1 MTRAPAKAT
10 AAAIESSPWP
20 RPPGAGFEDQA
31 VFAPVRQC
39 GYDTSTKGE
48 IIVTYI
54 KSAAAGAILA
64 VVLAA
69 PVAAQE
75 RVKGALV
82 ERGFLHQQ
90 IQPDAIKVF
99 HGSEFKGAHRVAI
112 SVFSVAFPNENHFF
126 AAARGGGLGSLMG
139 GGAKAS
145 MDTSLSGVD
154 HATRQRIADKAYAA
168 FVTQLIA
175 AGYEIVEAP
184 ELAAAAPEYAS
195 WPAVPNYSTGR
206 FGTYVA
212 PTGRQLYWLQG
223 DTDKRDTSGRFG
235 SFGASMRVF
244 DTPVAFK
251 RSPYIAH
258 DGKLGIIAVTLVV
271 DYGLDSSN
279 GERKYGK
286 ASVGFE
292 PGVNVAAGNAVDHG
306 SLLAFWGPNSGGF
319 PAYAFIQQPIV
330 SGREFAT
337 GSAIGEGLS
346 KKDMKDIHAQDVRFV
361 ADPAKFEAAADE
373 VVAKAVPALVAAMA
387 AGK

>member
-1 MTRAPAKAT
+1 MIDFR
-10 AAAIESSPWP
+10 
-20 RPPGAGFEDQA
+20 R
-31 VFAPVRQC
+31 
-39 GYDTSTKGE
+39 
-48 IIVTYI
+48 
-54 KSAAAGAILA
+54 AAAGALLA
-64 VVLAA
+64 VALT
-69 PVAAQE
+69 AQAGAQQ
-75 RVKGALV
+75 RVNGAIV
-82 ERGFLHQQ
+82 EHGFFQQQ

-99 HGSEFKGAHRVAI
+99 HGSEFKGAHRIAI
-112 SVFSVAFPNENHFF
+112 SAFSVAFPNENHFF
-126 AAARGGGLGSLMG
+126 AAARGSGLGSLMG

-145 MDTSLSGVD
+145 MNTSLTGVD
-154 HATRQRIADKAYAA
+154 RATQQRIADEAYAM
-168 FVTQLIA
+168 FVAQLTA
-175 AGYEIVEAP
+175 AGYEVVDAAG
-184 ELAAAAPEYAS
+184 LAAAAPEYAT

-206 FGTYVA
+206 YGTYVA

-244 DTPVAFK
+244 DSPVAFK

-258 DGKLGIIAVTLVV
+258 DGKLGIVAVTLVV

-286 ASVGFE
+286 AKVGFE
-292 PGVNVAAGNAVDHG
+292 PGVNIAAGNAVDHG

-330 SGREFAT
+330 SARDFAT
-337 GSAIGEGLS
+337 GGGIGEGLS
-346 KKDMKDIHAQDVRFV
+346 KKEMKDIHVQDVHLS

-387 AGK
+387 GGK